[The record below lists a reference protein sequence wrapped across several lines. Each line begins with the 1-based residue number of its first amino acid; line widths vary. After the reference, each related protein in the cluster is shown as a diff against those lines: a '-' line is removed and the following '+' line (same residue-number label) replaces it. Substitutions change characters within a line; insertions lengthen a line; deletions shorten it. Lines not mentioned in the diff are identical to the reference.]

1 LKSSCPVQTHTT
13 TSNRTRAQVLRDR
26 VKIRLALDEAG
37 PAIGAILE
45 EHGVQGLD
53 WSRVFPHWLI
63 ATVGDDVIGC
73 VQVLPSRPIGY
84 ANFLHVKKSAPF
96 KHRAIAVDKLVLAA
110 LSSIQTY
117 GAQWACA
124 NVAEAKFV
132 DVLKRRNFVQVNETA
147 QMMKRL

>member
-1 LKSSCPVQTHTT
+1 LQTQAAQP
-13 TSNRTRAQVLRDR
+13 SKRTRAQVLRSKVIID
-26 VKIRLALDEAG
+26 LAPDELG

-45 EHGVQGLD
+45 QHGISGLD

-63 ATVGDDVIGC
+63 ATVGDTVIGC
-73 VQVLPSRPIGY
+73 VQVLPSRPVGY
-84 ANFLHVKKSAPF
+84 ANFLHVSKSASF
-96 KHRAIAVDKLVLAA
+96 KERAVAIDKLILAA
-110 LSSIQTY
+110 VSTIHGC

-132 DVLKRRNFVQVNETA
+132 DVLKRRNFAQVNETA